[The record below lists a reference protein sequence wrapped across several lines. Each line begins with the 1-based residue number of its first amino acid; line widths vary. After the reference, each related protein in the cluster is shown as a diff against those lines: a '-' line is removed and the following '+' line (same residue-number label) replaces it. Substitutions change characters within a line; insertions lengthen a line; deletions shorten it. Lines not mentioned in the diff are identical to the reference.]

1 MRGMVDQPSTVFGFQ
16 RWINAAARRLA
27 FNRFALIDDGQL
39 TLREGKT
46 DVVFGRETDLRG
58 TVTIKDGAAQQTNFN
73 TYRMIRIAEAP
84 KVVSHFIDSTEH
96 PSGLGEPTLPPAG
109 GALANA
115 IYKATGKRIY
125 KQPFVNEMEVDVL
138 G

>member
-1 MRGMVDQPSTVFGFQ
+1 MKKVDGTPVLEKVTCAFDCGIL
-16 RWINAAARRLA
+16 INPLS
-27 FNRFALIDDGQL
+27 ALNQVEGGVVDGIGHAMYGNL
-39 TLREGKT
+39 
-46 DVVFGRETDLRG
+46 
-58 TVTIKDGAAQQTNFN
+58 TIKDGAAQQTNFN